1 MHTVAELG
9 VNAWKFVLGS
19 LLQSASRPAV
29 STQPQAQ
36 KPRQKSFVCRC
47 REGAA
52 WALGKAEFR
61 AVLCLSGSVTA
72 PP

>member
-29 STQPQAQ
+29 STQPQA
-36 KPRQKSFVCRC
+36 RR
-47 REGAA
+47 
-52 WALGKAEFR
+52 ALSVGVGR
-61 AVLCLSGSVTA
+61 VQRGDLGRLNSDLPLCLTGSVTA